1 MATEFSLIWFITGLG
16 FGLVGLLSLTVGYYL
31 GRKARD

>member
-1 MATEFSLIWFITGLG
+1 MTAEFSLIWFIVGLG

-31 GRKARD
+31 GRKSRE